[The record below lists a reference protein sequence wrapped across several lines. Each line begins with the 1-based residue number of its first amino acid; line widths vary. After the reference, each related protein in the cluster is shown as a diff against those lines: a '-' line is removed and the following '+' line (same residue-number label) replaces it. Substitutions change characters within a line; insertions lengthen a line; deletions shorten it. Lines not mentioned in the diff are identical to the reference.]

1 MSFNKT
7 YSQTSPVLKI
17 GSLVLGRHLGWNW
30 VIFQTPFED
39 SVKTRYVPLPC
50 VSTPASRTVT
60 TTKRR
65 PLCWTPTAASSTCSW
80 PRWRCIRIVW
90 RVKKQWSQRHICR
103 FIDTWDANN
112 FRFWLVEDLRVER
125 LTQPKSADIIWI
137 YNMSDMLQYIV
148 VRRGITHLTWRSNLH
163 HELWSF
169 GTDDLL
175 TMY

>member
-1 MSFNKT
+1 M
-7 YSQTSPVLKI
+7 
-17 GSLVLGRHLGWNW
+17 
-30 VIFQTPFED
+30 IFQAPFED

-50 VSTPASRTVT
+50 VSTPVSRTVT

-125 LTQPKSADIIWI
+125 LTQPKSADIICEQCELTRTFFL
-137 YNMSDMLQYIV
+137 NQESKGLQGD
-148 VRRGITHLTWRSNLH
+148 RRCSRVSLNCKL
-163 HELWSF
+163 
-169 GTDDLL
+169 GTLL
-175 TMY
+175 VLCTERKGGS